1 MKRKHTYLLV
11 CLALVGA
18 LVLTSVALGDKGS
31 GSSGNGNSEAV
42 HHSNAHAKAHKRHH
56 RRHRH
61 HARHQ
66 AATKKLEG
74 NVTAI
79 DSGAK
84 TITLALDDRG
94 TDVNRTAVVHVP
106 DTSKFATGDN
116 VELFVTGPA
125 ADGSFTLVAMD
136 NRQDDVRQND
146 DGVNHDLNDDR
157 DNDRGDDHG
166 GDRHGGGDNS
176 GPGRGGSDD

>member
-11 CLALVGA
+11 CLALVEHLCSPPWRWATRARGRA
-18 LVLTSVALGDKGS
+18 GTATARPCTTRTGTRRL
-31 GSSGNGNSEAV
+31 
-42 HHSNAHAKAHKRHH
+42 HKRHH

-61 HARHQ
+61 HPRHQ
-66 AATKKLEG
+66 AAAEKLEG

-94 TDVNRTAVVHVP
+94 TNMNRTALVHVP

-136 NRQDDVRQND
+136 NRRDDVRQND
-146 DGVNHDLNDDR
+146 DGVNHDLND
-157 DNDRGDDHG
+157 DRGDDHG